1 MLRLS
6 ARAWIMGL
14 VTKHPLQSVQWTEVK
29 TEMETSMNTTNETLA
44 GVTIRRLGEA
54 DLAAVRKLAELDSAL
69 ELTGEMLGAEV
80 EGHLLAA
87 ISLADGSTVADPF
100 SHSAELRDLLELRA
114 AQLRYREG
122 TRVRFRKSRKRSRA
136 ALAGSPPG
144 AGGRLI
150 SLPMRPY

>member
-1 MLRLS
+1 
-6 ARAWIMGL
+6 MGL
-14 VTKHPLQSVQWTEVK
+14 VTKHTLQSVQWTEVK
-29 TEMETSMNTTNETLA
+29 KEMEAKTKTTNETFA
-44 GVTIRRLGEA
+44 GVTIRRLGQA
-54 DLAAVRKLAELDSAL
+54 DFAAVRNLAELDSAPD
-69 ELTGEMLGAEV
+69 LTGELLGAEV

-100 SHSAELRDLLELRA
+100 SHSGELRDLLELRA

-122 TRVRFRKSRKRSRA
+122 TRVRFRKARKRSRA

-150 SLPMRPY
+150 SLPIRPY